1 MTSRQKIATTDEL
14 PADGD
19 RIIADVDGI
28 EIAIVRFD
36 GEYYALAN
44 HCIHQG
50 GPLCEGSL
58 DGRTVVGD
66 DGWEWEYD
74 TDEKY
79 VRCPWH
85 GWIFDITTGQN
96 VNADRYVTP
105 TYDVEVE
112 DDSIYV
118 VR

>member
-1 MTSRQKIATTDEL
+1 MVTRHKVADEDQLSTDGSRVIV
-14 PADGD
+14 
-19 RIIADVDGI
+19 DVEGV
-28 EIAIVRFD
+28 EIAVVRFD

-50 GPLCEGSL
+50 GPLCEGDVTGL
-58 DGRTVVGD
+58 TTVGE
-66 DGWEWEYD
+66 DGWEWDYD
-74 TDEKY
+74 PAQKY

-85 GWIFDITTGQN
+85 GWIFDVTTGEN
-96 VNADRYVTP
+96 VDADRYVTP

-112 DDSIYV
+112 DGELFV

>member
-1 MTSRQKIATTDEL
+1 MTSRQKIASTDEL

-28 EIAIVRFD
+28 EIAVVRFD
-36 GEYYALAN
+36 GEYYAIAN

-58 DGRTVVGD
+58 GGRTVIGD
-66 DGWEWEYD
+66 DGWEWDYD

-85 GWIFDITTGQN
+85 GWLFDVTTGRN

-105 TYDVEVE
+105 TYEVEVE
-112 DDSIYV
+112 DGSIYV
-118 VR
+118 LR